1 MDEVA
6 WFRVPLRFVLVLM
19 LSVSSLTLTAKT
31 ETRRI
36 SVANRGVPG
45 QNSDEGRKR
54 FEQDVLRVSPQY
66 VLIYFGMN
74 DAVNEAKFLT
84 EAQFVE
90 NIGWMVQ
97 AAREHRIVPVL
108 ATIQHVDAVRVLQ
121 RHKASV
127 YGAEGPN
134 GKIDRYNKALRNLA
148 QQQNVPI
155 ADLPNALDAVGGA
168 TPAIST
174 DGVHLTGAGYKLL
187 ASTFLHA
194 ILPAP
199 QSGDAIVCLGDS
211 LTYGVPLRSDDHD
224 SDQTYPAQLE
234 RMLNRTSAK

>member
-1 MDEVA
+1 MDKVSC
-6 WFRVPLRFVLVLM
+6 LRIQSRLAMALALMMPVLA
-19 LSVSSLTLTAKT
+19 LTAKA
-31 ETRRI
+31 EVRSI
-36 SVANRGVPG
+36 SVANCGVPG
-45 QNSDEGRKR
+45 QNSGEGRER
-54 FEQDVLRVSPQY
+54 FERDVLRAHPRY

-74 DAVNEAKFLT
+74 DAVNETKFLS
-84 EAQFVE
+84 EPQFLE

-97 AAREHRIVPVL
+97 AARAHQIVPVL

-148 QQQNVPI
+148 QQQNVSV
-155 ADLPNALDAVGGA
+155 ADLSGALDAAGGA
-168 TPAIST
+168 TSAISM
-174 DGVHLTGAGYKLL
+174 DGVHLTGAGYGLL
-187 ASTFLHA
+187 ASTFFHA

-199 QSGDAIVCLGDS
+199 QLGDSIVCFGDS
-211 LTYGVPLRSDDHD
+211 LTYGVPLRSADHD